1 VAPLELAFR
10 VGVAVLV
17 ILAPTAMFLGLWR
30 LLMRMRN
37 GELVERVMQDDR
49 VDEEWSTGE
58 FAQPSVLDVLQPTGT
73 SGGQCPRCGATNP
86 EEAAYCAGCLERL

>member
-1 VAPLELAFR
+1 MTPIELAFR
-10 VGVAVLV
+10 VGVAVVV
-17 ILAPTAMFLGLWR
+17 ILAPTVMFLGFWR

-49 VDEEWSTGE
+49 VVGEWSSDE
-58 FAQPSVLDVLQPTGT
+58 FAQPGIVGMLRPAGS
-73 SGGQCPRCGATNP
+73 SAGQCPHCGQTNP

>member
-1 VAPLELAFR
+1 MIPLELAFR
-10 VGVAVLV
+10 LGVAVFV

-49 VDEEWSTGE
+49 VADEWSTGE
-58 FAQPSVLDVLQPTGT
+58 FAQPTVLDVLQPTGA
-73 SGGQCPRCGATNP
+73 SGGQCPHCGATNP
-86 EEAAYCAGCLERL
+86 EEAAYCADCLERL